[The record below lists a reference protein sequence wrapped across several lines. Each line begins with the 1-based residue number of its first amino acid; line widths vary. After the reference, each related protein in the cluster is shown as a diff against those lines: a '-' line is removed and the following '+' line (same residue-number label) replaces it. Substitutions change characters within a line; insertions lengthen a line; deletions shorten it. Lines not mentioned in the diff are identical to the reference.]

1 MENRISIVSTK
12 DHIQVL
18 KATIEFEL
26 DEKYLTEE
34 QKKEIMVE
42 HIIETMD
49 EFFKG
54 NAVITINL
62 KQKKMKYLSKTIY
75 LFTSILAL
83 PVITLVFIISLIFYM
98 IKEIM
103 KRKTIEC
110 DVENTRMSVD
120 DDENTSCCGDD
131 MKHQDVKRC
140 PTCNEMN

>member
-1 MENRISIVSTK
+1 
-12 DHIQVL
+12 
-18 KATIEFEL
+18 
-26 DEKYLTEE
+26 
-34 QKKEIMVE
+34 
-42 HIIETMD
+42 
-49 EFFKG
+49 
-54 NAVITINL
+54 
-62 KQKKMKYLSKTIY
+62 MKYLSKTIY